1 MKTEGYC
8 LAIVTGLSKN
18 SSWRQ
23 FYGVYYFLGDS
34 IFSLTEINFLLV
46 INLEVT
52 FCRFLLLPTEIID
65 DKWEYEAVDAS
76 SNL

>member
-1 MKTEGYC
+1 MKTDGYC

-18 SSWRQ
+18 YSWRQ
-23 FYGVYYFLGDS
+23 FYGVYYFLGDGR
-34 IFSLTEINFLLV
+34 FSLTEINFLLV
-46 INLEVT
+46 NLEVT
-52 FCRFLLLPTEIID
+52 LCRFLLFPTEIID